1 MATNPWPSAWW
12 RDDFTHPNP
21 PSIITMKT
29 NQKASA
35 APKAAAPAAKQ
46 TKKPAA
52 TSKPVRKRS
61 IVPPVS
67 PTSPEVAGEITHVEI
82 ATRAYF
88 IYISA
93 GCPEG
98 QEMQHWLE
106 AEAQL
111 TRR

>member
-1 MATNPWPSAWW
+1 
-12 RDDFTHPNP
+12 
-21 PSIITMKT
+21 MKT
-29 NQKASA
+29 TPKAST
-35 APKAAAPAAKQ
+35 APKAAAKKAAVPAVKQ
-46 TKKPAA
+46 AKKPAA
-52 TSKPVRKRS
+52 TKKPVRKRS
-61 IVPPVS
+61 GVPPVS
-67 PTSPEVAGEITHVEI
+67 PASPEVAGEITHDEI

-106 AEAQL
+106 AEAQI

>member
-1 MATNPWPSAWW
+1 
-12 RDDFTHPNP
+12 
-21 PSIITMKT
+21 MKT
-29 NQKASA
+29 TSKAST
-35 APKAAAPAAKQ
+35 APKAAAKKATVPAVKQAK
-46 TKKPAA
+46 
-52 TSKPVRKRS
+52 KPVRRGS
-61 IVPPVS
+61 AAPPVS
-67 PTSPEVAGEITHVEI
+67 PTSPEVAGEITHEEI

>member
-1 MATNPWPSAWW
+1 
-12 RDDFTHPNP
+12 
-21 PSIITMKT
+21 MKNT
-29 NQKASA
+29 QKASA
-35 APKAAAPAAKQ
+35 APKAAAKKVAAKKAAAPAAKQ
-46 TKKPAA
+46 AKKPAA
-52 TSKPVRKRS
+52 TKKPVRKRS
-61 IVPPVS
+61 GVPPVS

>member
-1 MATNPWPSAWW
+1 
-12 RDDFTHPNP
+12 
-21 PSIITMKT
+21 MKNT
-29 NQKASA
+29 QKASA
-35 APKAAAPAAKQ
+35 APKAAAKKVAVPAAKQ
-46 TKKPAA
+46 AKKPAS
-52 TSKPVRKRS
+52 TCKPVRKRS
-61 IVPPVS
+61 TVPQAP
-67 PTSPEVAGEITHVEI
+67 PTSPEVAVEVTHMEI

>member
-1 MATNPWPSAWW
+1 
-12 RDDFTHPNP
+12 
-21 PSIITMKT
+21 MKT
-29 NQKASA
+29 NPKAST
-35 APKAAAPAAKQ
+35 APKAAAKKATAPAAKQ
-46 TKKPAA
+46 AKKPAS
-52 TSKPVRKRS
+52 TKKPVRKRS
-61 IVPPVS
+61 TVPQAP
-67 PTSPEVAGEITHVEI
+67 PTSPEVAEEVTHEEI

-93 GCPEG
+93 GCPDG

>member
-1 MATNPWPSAWW
+1 
-12 RDDFTHPNP
+12 
-21 PSIITMKT
+21 MKT
-29 NQKASA
+29 TPKAST
-35 APKAAAPAAKQ
+35 APKAAVKKAAVPAAKQ
-46 TKKPAA
+46 AKKPAA
-52 TSKPVRKRS
+52 TKKPVRKRPT
-61 IVPPVS
+61 VPPLPPLAPQVAV
-67 PTSPEVAGEITHVEI
+67 EVTHVEI

>member
-1 MATNPWPSAWW
+1 
-12 RDDFTHPNP
+12 
-21 PSIITMKT
+21 MKT
-29 NQKASA
+29 TPKASTT
-35 APKAAAPAAKQ
+35 PKAAAKKTAAPAAKHVKKPAS
-46 TKKPAA
+46 TKKPLR
-52 TSKPVRKRS
+52 TRS
-61 IVPPVS
+61 TLPPVS

>member
-1 MATNPWPSAWW
+1 
-12 RDDFTHPNP
+12 
-21 PSIITMKT
+21 MKPAKKNST
-29 NQKASA
+29 T
-35 APKAAAPAAKQ
+35 PKAAAKNKAAPALKSNKDPIPPKKTAAKKPTAPVPAPAQ
-46 TKKPAA
+46 KKPSSKKAA
-52 TSKPVRKRS
+52 STRPP
-61 IVPPVS
+61 VPPRTAPS
-67 PTSPEVAGEITHVEI
+67 EIKTTQAEI

-88 IYISA
+88 IYESE